1 MIDAN
6 ISYLI
11 FDTETTGLPK
21 DWKAP
26 VTDLN
31 NWPRLVQIAW
41 LQCDDSGKILSNSN
55 YIVKPREFIIP
66 EDAVKI
72 HGISTEIAKNEGV
85 ALNIV
90 LNEFSTAISRSSV
103 LIAHNM
109 AFDEKVV
116 GAEFLRE
123 KIESRLS
130 SIPKICTM
138 ERSTDHCK
146 IPGSYGYKWPSLSEL
161 YFKLFDKD
169 FEEAHD
175 AVVDVKACADCF
187 FGLKK
192 EGIIK

>member
-1 MIDAN
+1 MAAN

-21 DWKAP
+21 NWKAP

-41 LQCDDSGKILSNSN
+41 LQCDNSGKILSTSD
-55 YIVKPREFIIP
+55 YIIKPGGFIIP
-66 EDAVKI
+66 EYAVKI
-72 HGISTEIAKNEGV
+72 HGISNEMAKNEGV
-85 ALNIV
+85 ALNT
-90 LNEFSTAISRSSV
+90 TAISRSSF

-123 KIESRLS
+123 KIDSRLFT
-130 SIPKICTM
+130 IPKICTM

-175 AVVDVKACADCF
+175 AVVDVKACAECF
-187 FGLKK
+187 FRLKK
-192 EGIIK
+192 EGILK